1 LDLLYELYKF
11 DEPISMLFH
20 YKAIDA
26 QQNIKEGDYEAP
38 DTSTVLGYISS
49 QGMIP
54 IAIKEIVKRKGLNIS
69 FGKEKI
75 SLKDKVFLM
84 KYLSLMLQ
92 VGTDLFRAI
101 DILITDST
109 EGPVRRFLLEVRG
122 NLEKGKP
129 FYTSFEAHPE
139 YFSLVVTNL
148 IKAGESSGQLSQ
160 TLAKISVDLEGE
172 SELVSKVKSA
182 LTYPIILII
191 GAAAVTIFMAMFILP
206 KIGKVFENTTAK
218 IPTYTRIVLG
228 ASNFLNQY
236 AYICLPLFIIIPV
249 GLFLYFSKTSK
260 GKKAFGNFLDKIPV
274 ARHLQENLAL
284 QRFTSVL
291 SSLIKS
297 GMPIIR
303 ALEIT
308 AKATGYEKYTEA
320 LLNISRN
327 ISTKGLSIGDAFK
340 QEGVFGGV
348 LSNLIAVGE
357 KAGHTGDILETLANF
372 YKTEAE
378 SSLKMLVSF
387 IEPVLLVFIGLIVG
401 VLALSIIVPMYQLV
415 GQF

>member
-1 LDLLYELYKF
+1 
-11 DEPISMLFH
+11 MLFH
-20 YKAIDA
+20 YKAVDN
-26 QQNIKEGDYEAP
+26 QKRIKEGEFEAV
-38 DTSTVLGYISS
+38 DSATVLGYIAS
-49 QGMIP
+49 QGLVP
-54 IAIKEIVKRKGLNIS
+54 ITIKQVKKKKGFNFSI
-69 FGKEKI
+69 GKESI
-75 SLKDKVFLM
+75 TLKDKVFLI

-92 VGTDLFRAI
+92 VGTDLFKAI
-101 DILITDST
+101 DILITDSV

-160 TLAKISVDLEGE
+160 VLAKVSIDLEAE
-172 SELVSKVKSA
+172 SELTSKIKSSM
-182 LTYPIILII
+182 TYPIILII
-191 GAAAVTIFMAMFILP
+191 GAIAMTVGMVMFILP
-206 KIGKVFENTTAK
+206 KIGTVFTSTTAK
-218 IPTYTRIVLG
+218 IPTYTRVVLG
-228 ASNFLNQY
+228 LSGLLNKY
-236 AYICLPLFIIIPV
+236 ALIFIPLFITVPI
-249 GLFLYFSKTSK
+249 GAFLYLSKTPK
-260 GKKAFGNFLDKIPV
+260 GRHAFSSFLNKIPV

-308 AKATGYEKYTEA
+308 AQATGYEKYTNA
-320 LLNISRN
+320 LMNISKN
-327 ISTKGLSIGDAFK
+327 IGTKGLSIGDAFK

-357 KAGHTGDILETLANF
+357 KAGHTGDILETLSNF
-372 YKTEAE
+372 YKSEAE

-387 IEPVLLVFIGLIVG
+387 IEPALLVFIGFIVG
-401 VLALSIIVPMYQLV
+401 GLALTMIVPMYQLV

>member
-1 LDLLYELYKF
+1 
-11 DEPISMLFH
+11 MLFH
-20 YKAIDA
+20 YKAVDN
-26 QQNIKEGDYEAP
+26 QKRIKEGEFEAV
-38 DTSTVLGYISS
+38 DSATVLGYIAS
-49 QGMIP
+49 QGMVP
-54 IAIKEIVKRKGLNIS
+54 ITIKQITKKKGFNLNI
-69 FGKEKI
+69 GKETI
-75 SLKDKVFLM
+75 SLKDKVFLI

-92 VGTDLFRAI
+92 VGTDLFKAI
-101 DILITDST
+101 DILIVDSI

-139 YFSLVVTNL
+139 YFSLVVTAL

-160 TLAKISVDLEGE
+160 VLAKVSVDLEAE
-172 SELVSKVKSA
+172 SELTSKIKSSMV
-182 LTYPIILII
+182 YPVILII
-191 GAAAVTIFMAMFILP
+191 GATAITIFMVMFILP
-206 KIGKVFENTTAK
+206 KIGTVFTSTTAK
-218 IPTYTRIVLG
+218 IPTYTKVALG
-228 ASNFLNQY
+228 IAGFLNKY
-236 AYICLPLFIIIPV
+236 ALICLPLFIIIPV
-249 GLFLYFSKTSK
+249 VTFLYLSKTPK
-260 GKKAFGNFLDKIPV
+260 GRHAFGNFLNKIPV

-308 AKATGYEKYTEA
+308 AQATGYEKFTNA
-320 LLNISRN
+320 LMNISKN
-327 ISTKGLSIGDAFK
+327 IGTKGLSIGDAFK

-357 KAGHTGDILETLANF
+357 KAGHTSDILETLSNF
-372 YKTEAE
+372 YKNEAE

-387 IEPVLLVFIGLIVG
+387 IEPALLVFIGFIVG
-401 VLALSIIVPMYQLV
+401 GLALTMIVPMYQLV

>member
-1 LDLLYELYKF
+1 ME
-11 DEPISMLFH
+11 E
-20 YKAIDA
+20 
-26 QQNIKEGDYEAP
+26 
-38 DTSTVLGYISS
+38 
-49 QGMIP
+49 
-54 IAIKEIVKRKGLNIS
+54 
-69 FGKEKI
+69 
-75 SLKDKVFLM
+75 
-84 KYLSLMLQ
+84 
-92 VGTDLFRAI
+92 
-101 DILITDST
+101 
-109 EGPVRRFLLEVRG
+109 
-122 NLEKGKP
+122 
-129 FYTSFEAHPE
+129 
-139 YFSLVVTNL
+139 
-148 IKAGESSGQLSQ
+148 
-160 TLAKISVDLEGE
+160 E
-172 SELVSKVKSA
+172 SELISKVRSA
-182 LTYPIILII
+182 LTYPVILII
-191 GAAAVTIFMAMFILP
+191 VASAVTIVMAMFILP
-206 KIGKVFENTTAK
+206 KIGKVFESTTAK
-218 IPTYTRIVLG
+218 IPTYTRVVLS

-236 AYICLPLFIIIPV
+236 AYICLPLFIIVPV
-249 GLFLYFSKTSK
+249 AAFLYLSKTPK
-260 GKKAFGNFLDKIPV
+260 GRKAFGNFLDKIPV
-274 ARHLQENLAL
+274 ARHLQESLAL

-308 AKATGYEKYTEA
+308 ARATGYEKYTEA

-327 ISTKGLSIGDAFK
+327 IGTKGLSIGDAFK

-372 YKTEAE
+372 YKTESE

>member
-1 LDLLYELYKF
+1 MF
-11 DEPISMLFH
+11 FH
-20 YKAIDA
+20 YKAVDN
-26 QQNIKEGDYEAP
+26 QKRIKEGDFEAV
-38 DTSTVLGYISS
+38 DSATVLGYIAS
-49 QGMIP
+49 QGLIP
-54 IAIKEIVKRKGLNIS
+54 ITIKQVKKKKGFNFSI
-69 FGKEKI
+69 GKESI
-75 SLKDKVFLM
+75 TLKDKVFLI

-92 VGTDLFRAI
+92 VGTDLFKAI
-101 DILITDST
+101 DILITDSV
-109 EGPVRRFLLEVRG
+109 EGPVRRFLLEIRN

-160 TLAKISVDLEGE
+160 VLAKISIDLEAE
-172 SELVSKVKSA
+172 SELTSKIKSSM
-182 LTYPIILII
+182 TYPIILIV
-191 GAAAVTIFMAMFILP
+191 GATAVTIFMIMFILP
-206 KIGKVFENTTAK
+206 KIGTVFTSTTAK
-218 IPTYTRIVLG
+218 IPTYTKIVLG
-228 ASNFLNQY
+228 ISGLLNKY
-236 AYICLPLFIIIPV
+236 ALIFIPLFIIVPV
-249 GLFLYFSKTSK
+249 GAFLYLSKTIK
-260 GKKAFGNFLDKIPV
+260 GKKAFRNFLNKIPV

-308 AKATGYEKYTEA
+308 AQATGYEKYTNA
-320 LLNISRN
+320 LMNISKN
-327 ISTKGLSIGDAFK
+327 IGTKGLSIGEAFK

-357 KAGHTGDILETLANF
+357 KAGHTGDILETLSNF
-372 YKTEAE
+372 YKSEAE

-401 VLALSIIVPMYQLV
+401 GLALTMIVPMYQLV

>member
-1 LDLLYELYKF
+1 
-11 DEPISMLFH
+11 MLFH
-20 YKAIDA
+20 YKAVDS
-26 QQNIKEGDYEAP
+26 QKRIKEGDFEAI
-38 DTSTVLGYISS
+38 DSATVLGYIAS
-49 QGMIP
+49 QGLVP
-54 IAIKEIVKRKGLNIS
+54 ITIKQVKKKKGFNFSI
-69 FGKEKI
+69 GKESI
-75 SLKDKVFLM
+75 TLKDKVFLI

-92 VGTDLFRAI
+92 VGTDLFKAI
-101 DILITDST
+101 DILIADSV
-109 EGPVRRFLLEVRG
+109 EGPVRRFLLEIRN

-160 TLAKISVDLEGE
+160 VLAKVSIDLEAE
-172 SELVSKVKSA
+172 SELTSKIKSSM
-182 LTYPIILII
+182 TYPIILIV
-191 GAAAVTIFMAMFILP
+191 GATAVTIFMIMFILP
-206 KIGKVFENTTAK
+206 KIGTVFTSTTAK
-218 IPTYTRIVLG
+218 IPTYTKIVLG
-228 ASNFLNQY
+228 ISGLLNKYALIFIPLFVIVPVGAFLYLSKTIKGKKVFRNFLN
-236 AYICLPLFIIIPV
+236 
-249 GLFLYFSKTSK
+249 
-260 GKKAFGNFLDKIPV
+260 KIPV

-308 AKATGYEKYTEA
+308 AQATGYEKYTNA
-320 LLNISRN
+320 LMNISKN
-327 ISTKGLSIGDAFK
+327 IGTKGLSIGEAFK

-357 KAGHTGDILETLANF
+357 KAGHTGDILETLSNF
-372 YKTEAE
+372 YKSEAE

-387 IEPVLLVFIGLIVG
+387 IEPVLLVFIGAIVG
-401 VLALSIIVPMYQLV
+401 GLALTMIVPMYQLV

>member
-1 LDLLYELYKF
+1 
-11 DEPISMLFH
+11 MLFH
-20 YKAIDA
+20 YKAVD
-26 QQNIKEGDYEAP
+26 NKKNLKEGDFEAI
-38 DTSTVLGYISS
+38 DSATVLGYIAS

-54 IAIKEIVKRKGLNIS
+54 ITIKQVTKRKGFNLNI
-69 FGKEKI
+69 GKETI
-75 SLKDKVFLM
+75 SLKDKVFLI

-92 VGTDLFRAI
+92 VGTDLFKAI
-101 DILITDST
+101 DILIVDSN

-160 TLAKISVDLEGE
+160 VLAKISVDLEAE
-172 SELVSKVKSA
+172 SELTSQVKSA
-182 LTYPIILII
+182 MTYPIILII
-191 GAAAVTIFMAMFILP
+191 GATGIMIFMMMFILP
-206 KIGKVFENTTAK
+206 KIGTVFTSTTAK
-218 IPTYTRIVLG
+218 IPTYSRVVLG
-228 ASNFLNQY
+228 MSNFLNKY
-236 AYICLPLFIIIPV
+236 YYICLPLLILGPV
-249 GLFLYFSKTSK
+249 AAVMYLSKTPRGRKLFS
-260 GKKAFGNFLDKIPV
+260 NFLNKIPV

-291 SSLIKS
+291 ASLIKS

-303 ALEIT
+303 AIEIT
-308 AKATGYEKYTEA
+308 AQATGYEKFTNA
-320 LLNISRN
+320 LMNISKN
-327 ISTKGLSIGDAFK
+327 IGTKGLSIGDAFK

-357 KAGHTGDILETLANF
+357 KAGHTGDILETLSNF
-372 YKTEAE
+372 YQNEAE

-387 IEPVLLVFIGLIVG
+387 IEPVLILFIGVIVG
-401 VLALSIIVPMYQLV
+401 GLALTIIVPMYQLV

>member
-1 LDLLYELYKF
+1 
-11 DEPISMLFH
+11 MLFH
-20 YKAIDA
+20 YKAVDN
-26 QQNIKEGDYEAP
+26 QKRIKEGDFEAI
-38 DTSTVLGYISS
+38 DSATVLGYIAS

-54 IAIKEIVKRKGLNIS
+54 ITIKQVIKRKGFSFNI
-69 FGKEKI
+69 GKESI
-75 SLKDKVFLM
+75 SLKDKVFLI

-92 VGTDLFRAI
+92 VGTDLFKAI
-101 DILITDST
+101 DILITDSV

-160 TLAKISVDLEGE
+160 VLAKVSIDLEAE
-172 SELVSKVKSA
+172 SELTSKIKSSM
-182 LTYPIILII
+182 TYPIILII
-191 GAAAVTIFMAMFILP
+191 GAIAMTVGMVMFILP
-206 KIGKVFENTTAK
+206 KIGTVFTSTTAK
-218 IPTYTRIVLG
+218 IPTYTRVVLG
-228 ASNFLNQY
+228 LSGLLNKY
-236 AYICLPLFIIIPV
+236 ALIFIPLFITVPI
-249 GLFLYFSKTSK
+249 GSFFYLSKTPK
-260 GKKAFGNFLDKIPV
+260 GRKAFGNFLNKIPV

-308 AKATGYEKYTEA
+308 AQATGYEKFTNA
-320 LLNISRN
+320 LMNISKN
-327 ISTKGLSIGDAFK
+327 IGTKGLSIGDAFK

-357 KAGHTGDILETLANF
+357 KAGHTGDILETLSNF
-372 YKTEAE
+372 YKSEAE

-387 IEPVLLVFIGLIVG
+387 IEPALLVFIGLIVG
-401 VLALSIIVPMYQLV
+401 GLALTMIVPMYQLV